1 MKNKNNAAGGRWAV
15 FAIKIKN
22 WGKKDRLILTLIAF
36 IILLATLAG
45 RLYFAYVPRQI
56 KSINADE
63 LKEFSLLNPARK
75 FIGQEDLIVNFQ
87 PLRDYLNE
95 KYEKNSQVSVYF
107 EFLNTGANISISK
120 DAEFFPASLLKLPV
134 AMAVVKKIEKGEW
147 QWTNE
152 LVLMRNDKDDLFGSL
167 HREPIGTPLT
177 IEKLVEKMLV
187 ESDNTAYHILLRN
200 LEPAELND
208 IHSHLGLQQFFSD
221 DGKISAKRYSIIF
234 RSLYNS
240 SYLSEENSQKLLT
253 LLSQTS
259 FREYL
264 GSALPETVRFSHKIG
279 VSDEQHV
286 FMDAGLVYIPNRPY
300 LLTVMIQDGNQK
312 HAEDVMKDISERVY
326 KYVFEYKDA
335 EK

>member
-1 MKNKNNAAGGRWAV
+1 MIFAMKNKNENQSGWLSKANLLWAL
-15 FAIKIKN
+15 
-22 WGKKDRLILTLIAF
+22 G
-36 IILLATLAG
+36 IIVLASLNVWA
-45 RLYFAYVPRQI
+45 LFYYLPRKQI
-56 KSINADE
+56 NYEEKSAD
-63 LKEFSLLNPARK
+63 KFGLLNPARK
-75 FIGQEDLIVNFQ
+75 FVKQEDLIINFQ
-87 PLRDYLNE
+87 SLRDYLNE
-95 KYEKNSQVSVYF
+95 KYEKDPRVSIYF
-107 EFLNTGANISISK
+107 EFLNTGANISINK

-147 QWTNE
+147 QWDNE
-152 LVLMRNDKDDLFGSL
+152 LVLMRNDKDELFGSL
-167 HREPIGTPLT
+167 YKEPIGTPLA

-208 IHSHLGLQQFFSD
+208 IHSHLGLQEFFSD

-240 SYLSEENSQKLLT
+240 SYLLEENSQKLLT

-259 FREYL
+259 FKEYL
-264 GSALPETVRFSHKIG
+264 SSGLPEAVKFSHKIG

-286 FMDAGLVYIPNRPY
+286 FMDAGLAYADNRPY
-300 LLTVMIQDGNQK
+300 LLTVMIQDDNQK
-312 HAEDVMKDISERVY
+312 HAEEIMKDISERIY
-326 KYVFEYKDA
+326 KYVSEYKDA